1 MTHQRPGARA
11 APSSE
16 ARTVSSAAASVGV
29 RAPAGSM
36 LLTAGTV
43 RVTTRRL
50 VERLIKRHPRLMA
63 LNFVLTFGS
72 PLLGSLIAGI
82 PGVLLGLVLAYVS
95 WVLSSASMTREIV
108 VYEQDS
114 R

>member
-1 MTHQRPGARA
+1 
-11 APSSE
+11 
-16 ARTVSSAAASVGV
+16 
-29 RAPAGSM
+29 
-36 LLTAGTV
+36 
-43 RVTTRRL
+43 
-50 VERLIKRHPRLMA
+50 MA